1 MACSSE
7 CVCLHPPPVISSVDN
22 AALREHV
29 EKDRASVH
37 CHEPDRQP
45 VTGLWVENAT
55 AQLQNGSHF
64 VCLTPTNSSLND
76 NRT

>member
-7 CVCLHPPPVISSVDN
+7 CVCLHPPPVISSVDK
-22 AALREHV
+22 LWEHV
-29 EKDRASVH
+29 EKDRALCIVMS
-37 CHEPDRQP
+37 PTDSRSLDF
-45 VTGLWVENAT
+45 GVENAT